1 MNEIEL
7 IKEQLKKIKD
17 LKLNSNPNVIEH
29 LSEIRQKYNIRED
42 EENDS
47 PRDFDRINIA
57 KSIEDEIEDDT
68 EQGESNP
75 NEFKQVY
82 RISGGLVSINSNSK
96 RGTDLTTEDKKAFQ
110 ETMDE
115 FVNEVSDLVNFDQLN
130 VYENNV
136 DWGGKVVDFDTNFY
150 FTIGE
155 NNGIYITN
163 EMTKIDDNYL
173 DFLDKLQSFY
183 EKFKSK
189 WAKIIADRKK
199 TKPETSN

>member
-130 VYENNV
+130 VYL
-136 DWGGKVVDFDTNFY
+136 
-150 FTIGE
+150 
-155 NNGIYITN
+155 NGQ
-163 EMTKIDDNYL
+163 K
-173 DFLDKLQSFY
+173 
-183 EKFKSK
+183 
-189 WAKIIADRKK
+189 
-199 TKPETSN
+199 